1 MQSRTEE
8 AAAPKH
14 LVMYAGPT
22 LASSERARA
31 LVQEFDVRRPVRR
44 RDVPEL
50 LASHPVPGVLV
61 VVDGVFH
68 DHLAVG
74 HAELRDALGA
84 GWKVWGLSSMGAIR
98 AREMSPLGM
107 RGFGAVYQ
115 RFVDEEDFQDD
126 EVTLLHDTTAPYK
139 GVTEP
144 LVHLRVAVDHL
155 VAQGIV
161 AADEGASVIADLKSR
176 WYGERTV
183 RGMIE
188 DFRQRDRARGDRVK
202 TELADFQRF
211 RVKTGDLE
219 RFLEGRVWERAEDVS
234 TS

>member
-1 MQSRTEE
+1 MRSKTEE
-8 AAAPKH
+8 APATRP

-22 LASSERARA
+22 LASSPRARS
-31 LVQEFDVRRPVRR
+31 LVAPFDVRRPVRR

-50 LASHPVPGVLV
+50 LASQPVAGVLV

-74 HAELRDALGA
+74 HAELRDALAA

-107 RGFGAVYQ
+107 RGYGEVYQ

-126 EVTLLHDTTAPYK
+126 EVTLLHETTAPYK

-144 LVHLRVAVDHL
+144 LVHLRVAVDYL

-211 RVKTGDLE
+211 RVKTTDLE
-219 RFLEGRVWERAEDVS
+219 RFLEERVWEKADA
-234 TS
+234 